1 MPRIPRLVVPGYPH
15 HVTQRENWRG
25 HLWQERLHSFVM
37 DDPYLDATVRYVE
50 LNPVSARLVERP
62 QDWRWSSVHAHLN
75 ANDDGLVTV
84 KPMLEKFPD
93 WMACLGDRQS
103 NDVIRKARK
112 HTKTGKPLGS
122 ERFIET
128 LESLTGRSLKPLKP
142 GRKSIK

>member
-1 MPRIPRLVVPGYPH
+1 MDEPH
-15 HVTQRENWRG
+15 
-25 HLWQERLHSFVM
+25 
-37 DDPYLDATVRYVE
+37 LDATVRYVE

-62 QDWRWSSVHAHLN
+62 QDWRWSSVHAHLK

-103 NDVIRKARK
+103 NDVLRKVRK
-112 HTKTGKPLGS
+112 HTKTGRPLGS

-142 GRKSIK
+142 GRKPIK